1 MVVIV
6 EIVIHEEIGVTPLVC
21 LEHLKGQGHKLTVAA
36 KIVKQLGVGLG
47 LALAAREHKAHEQQG
62 GHDNLSGLIHVLKKC
77 LLLLVHLS
85 LVFACGALVYKI
97 DNRLIG
103 NARVGGQANLTSA
116 TV

>member
-47 LALAAREHKAHEQQG
+47 LGLALNKFFP
-62 GHDNLSGLIHVLKKC
+62 SYLKSYIF
-77 LLLLVHLS
+77 LLEVFFLL
-85 LVFACGALVYKI
+85 
-97 DNRLIG
+97 
-103 NARVGGQANLTSA
+103 T
-116 TV
+116 